1 MQKNK
6 HLPSN
11 RTGSAKQ
18 LNKTQEI
25 HQDSDDEEPLDAVKI
40 LISKEESAPA
50 KTIADRFDKLT
61 CFLFGALCFVTILN
75 LAKFLG
81 YQFPVLVKLNITMNW
96 WRIRIPNLFKVYNC
110 AETNSNLVGK
120 FMVLQNDQ
128 WIWL

>member
-1 MQKNK
+1 MRKNK

-25 HQDSDDEEPLDAVKI
+25 HQDSNDEEPLDAVKI

-61 CFLFGALCFVTILN
+61 WFLFGALCCLTILN

-81 YQFPVLVKLNITMNW
+81 YQFPVLVKLNITMN
-96 WRIRIPNLFKVYNC
+96 
-110 AETNSNLVGK
+110 
-120 FMVLQNDQ
+120 
-128 WIWL
+128 